1 MPVKKLFWDDPC
13 RTELTTTVTD
23 VRDNVVTL
31 KETVFF
37 AFSDGQESDRGT
49 IGGHEVLD
57 ARKVGTEIFYTLPAG
72 HGLKAGDVV
81 TVEIDGPRRR
91 AHLRLHFAAE
101 LVLWAMLTRH
111 GAPEKI
117 GAHIS
122 PDKARIDF
130 LWEGSVAPVLPDVAS
145 WVNRLVEENLPI
157 ESAFSDEAAERRFWR
172 IEGVGE
178 MACGGT
184 HPKRTREI
192 GPVRLRRRNIGSG
205 RERIEITLEAP

>member
-1 MPVKKLFWDDPC
+1 MPVKKLFWDDPY
-13 RTELTTTVTD
+13 RTSLTTTVTD
-23 VRDNVVTL
+23 VQSDVVTL
-31 KETVFF
+31 RETIFF
-37 AFSDGQESDRGT
+37 AFSGGQESDRGT
-49 IGGHEVLD
+49 IGGKEVLD

-72 HGLKAGDVV
+72 HGLKAGDAV
-81 TVEIDGPRRR
+81 TVEIDGARRL
-91 AHLRLHFAAE
+91 ALLRLHFAAE

-122 PDKARIDF
+122 ADKARIDF
-130 LWEGSVAPVLPDVAS
+130 LWEGSIAPVLPDAAAC
-145 WVNRLVEENLPI
+145 VNRLIEENRPI

-172 IEGVGE
+172 IDGVGE

-184 HPKRTREI
+184 HPKRTGEI
-192 GPVRLRRRNIGSG
+192 GPVRLRRRNIGSR

>member
-1 MPVKKLFWDDPC
+1 M
-13 RTELTTTVTD
+13 TD

-31 KETVFF
+31 RETIFF
-37 AFSDGQESDRGT
+37 AFSGGQESDRGT

-57 ARKVGTEIFYTLPAG
+57 ARKIGTEILYTLPAG
-72 HGLKAGDVV
+72 HGLKAGDLVKV
-81 TVEIDGPRRR
+81 DIDGPRRL
-91 AHLRLHFAAE
+91 ALMRLHFAAE
-101 LVLWAMLTRH
+101 LVLWTMLARH

-130 LWEGSVAPVLPDVAS
+130 RWEGSIAPVLPDVAAC
-145 WVNRLVEENLPI
+145 VNRLIKENRPI

-172 IEGVGE
+172 IDGVGE

-184 HPKRTREI
+184 HPKRTGEI

>member
-1 MPVKKLFWDDPC
+1 MPVKKLFWDDPY
-13 RTELTTTVTD
+13 RTSLTTTVTD
-23 VRDNVVTL
+23 VQSDVVTL
-31 KETVFF
+31 RETIFF
-37 AFSDGQESDRGT
+37 AFSGGQESDRGT
-49 IGGHEVLD
+49 IGGKEVLD

-72 HGLKAGDVV
+72 HGLKAGDAV
-81 TVEIDGPRRR
+81 TVEIDGARRLVL
-91 AHLRLHFAAE
+91 LRLHFAAE

-122 PDKARIDF
+122 ADKARIDF
-130 LWEGSVAPVLPDVAS
+130 LWEGSIAPVLPDAAAC
-145 WVNRLVEENLPI
+145 VNRLIEENRPI

-172 IEGVGE
+172 IDGVGE

-184 HPKRTREI
+184 HPKRTGEI
-192 GPVRLRRRNIGSG
+192 GPVRLRRRNIGSR